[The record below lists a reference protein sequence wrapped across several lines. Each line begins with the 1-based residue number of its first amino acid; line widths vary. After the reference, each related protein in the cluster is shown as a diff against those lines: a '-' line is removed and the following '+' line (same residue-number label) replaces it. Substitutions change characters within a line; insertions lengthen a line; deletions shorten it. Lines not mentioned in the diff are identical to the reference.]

1 MFNET
6 DEKGHHKQQDAEEC
20 YTQFLS
26 SFQQALKLSKNKD
39 ASGDVEMDDGSQIQ
53 QKDPVADLFGV
64 ELESTISCAETEAE
78 PHQVVHEH
86 VLKIPCHIDND
97 NKPIDSL

>member
-26 SFQQALKLSKNKD
+26 AFQQALKLSKNKD
-39 ASGDVEMDDGSQIQ
+39 ASGDAVMDDGIAGT
-53 QKDPVADLFGV
+53 QKDPVTDLFGL
-64 ELESTISCAETEAE
+64 ELESTVKNAESDAE
-78 PHQVVHEH
+78 PE
-86 VLKIPCHIDND
+86 
-97 NKPIDSL
+97 